1 MILVVVGSS
10 PITHPCKPLHI
21 VQGFRVFFF
30 GIEILKWG
38 NALDKKWRFFKYE
51 NMNNCSYIEK
61 SSEISVDVLFEL
73 SEFFKFFG
81 DTTRIRI
88 IQILLGKEESVCE
101 IAEQLNLE
109 QSVVSHQLRILRTA
123 NLVKPRREG
132 RKIFY
137 SLDDEHIGLIF
148 NTGLAHILHKK
159 GE

>member
-1 MILVVVGSS
+1 M
-10 PITHPCKPLHI
+10 TN
-21 VQGFRVFFF
+21 RR
-30 GIEILKWG
+30 LKCI
-38 NALDKKWRFFKYE
+38 YE
-51 NMNNCSYIEK
+51 NMNNCSCIK
-61 SSEISVDVLFEL
+61 NKTHRHDAVTGIQKMDVSLDTLFEL

-88 IQILLGKEESVCE
+88 IHLMLSGEISVND
-101 IAEQLNLE
+101 IAEKLNLE

-148 NTGLAHILHKK
+148 NTGLTHILHKK
-159 GE
+159 GK

>member
-1 MILVVVGSS
+1 MQFFEGYPLTVGRKLS
-10 PITHPCKPLHI
+10 I
-21 VQGFRVFFF
+21 
-30 GIEILKWG
+30 
-38 NALDKKWRFFKYE
+38 YE
-51 NMNNCSYIEK
+51 SMNNCSYIK
-61 SSEISVDVLFEL
+61 NKKQDVPVDVLFEL

-88 IQILLGKEESVCE
+88 IHLMLSGELSVNE
-101 IAEQLNLE
+101 IADKLNLE

-148 NTGLAHILHKK
+148 NTGLTHILHKK
-159 GE
+159 GK